1 MLLLTAHLI
10 RLLIQLLNFDLL
22 RADVPFQLLDLV
34 VEHEFK
40 FLELLDLLL
49 ELADLNVFF
58 FDSLDPGLEHLFL
71 SSDVTFD
78 LLLFHHFVLKLILL
92 LLKILR
98 LVRSFKVQCSQF
110 THEFGQFS
118 FVFQSFV
125 DVLC

>member
-10 RLLIQLLNFDLL
+10 RLLIQLLNFDFF
-22 RADVPFQLLDLV
+22 RADVPFQLFDLV
-34 VEHEFK
+34 VEHEF
-40 FLELLDLLL
+40 ELLQFLDLLL

-58 FDSLDPGLEHLFL
+58 FDSLDPGLEHLLL

-98 LVRSFKVQCSQF
+98 LVRSFKVQC
-110 THEFGQFS
+110 G
-118 FVFQSFV
+118 
-125 DVLC
+125 